1 MLLIALAAL
10 AISQVYGQVGLGTF
24 VPWSHLTSAVDA
36 NGIRHDGK
44 EYPHGKHPPWLDDIK
59 EAYSPHY
66 PYGDRAQH
74 NQGRGVFRLTLNLQT
89 GTVTN
94 VAIIK
99 STGVGSLDGC
109 VRSAFRRWRWK
120 PGKWKEVDMPVRFQ
134 LGRHPAN
141 VPGAISLPKRS

>member
-1 MLLIALAAL
+1 MIPRSIATHFCAIHQARGCKERRVLLIALAAL

-94 VAIIK
+94 VAII
-99 STGVGSLDGC
+99 
-109 VRSAFRRWRWK
+109 
-120 PGKWKEVDMPVRFQ
+120 
-134 LGRHPAN
+134 
-141 VPGAISLPKRS
+141 